1 MEALRK
7 LRDGKAMDEIHE
19 RFGDM
24 GERGGGVKVS
34 DLERREM
41 AR

>member
-7 LRDGKAMDEIHE
+7 LRDGKAMDRIHE

-24 GERGGGVKVS
+24 GGRDGGIKVS
-34 DLERREM
+34 DLEKRGV
-41 AR
+41 AK